1 MRILITLS
9 QMMLGGTETYSV
21 TVAEQLER
29 LGHPTRLHAGRAEE
43 KGRELVRARGL
54 ALTVG
59 DPAAIEGLDEIDV
72 VLAQDEMSAYAIA
85 AARPELPQIFVV
97 HGLAAFEHPPPAL
110 SPQPTVVVLNERIAR
125 HAAALA
131 AAPPLVR
138 LRQPI
143 DIERF
148 RPRGPARPRP
158 QRLLVASNYLAADRM
173 TLLEGVCERLGLEL
187 MRVGVGGERRSSP
200 QDAIAAADI
209 VVGYGRSVLEAM
221 AMGKAA
227 YVWERGGGDGWV
239 TPEAYPLLEADGFS
253 GGATADVIDAERL
266 HEDFAAYRPELGAFN
281 YDLVRLHHSATKHAE
296 ALVELLAGATA
307 PAASGPAEPLEA
319 LALMARAEAR
329 MANTAA
335 GLEADARRLGEQVE
349 AAHAEIAAEHERHM
363 AAVAELESVRRSLSW
378 RLLAPLRALAGRRRR
393 RGSAAD

>member
-9 QMMLGGTETYSV
+9 QVMLGGTETYSV

-29 LGHPTRLHAGRAEE
+29 LGHPTRLHAARAEA
-43 KGRELVRARGL
+43 KGRELAAARGL
-54 ALTVG
+54 GLTVG
-59 DPAAIEGLDEIDV
+59 DPAAIDGLAEVDV
-72 VLAQDEMSAYAIA
+72 VIAQDEMSAYAIA
-85 AARPELPQIFVV
+85 AARPDLPQVFVI

-110 SPQPTVVVLNERIAR
+110 SPQPTVVVLNDRIAR
-125 HAAALA
+125 RAAALA
-131 AAPPLVR
+131 ARPPLVR

-148 RPRGPARPRP
+148 RPRGPARPRAR
-158 QRLLVASNYLAADRM
+158 RLLVASNYLAADRM
-173 TLLEGVCERLGLEL
+173 AVLEGACEQLGLEL
-187 MRVGVGGERRSSP
+187 TRVGVGGERKSSP
-200 QDAIAAADI
+200 QDALAAADI

-239 TPEAYPLLEADGFS
+239 TPESYPGLEADGFS
-253 GGATADVIDAERL
+253 GAATEDVVDAERL
-266 HEDFAAYRPELGAFN
+266 REDLAAYRPELGSFS

-296 ALVELLAGATA
+296 ALVELLSEASA
-307 PAASGPAEPLEA
+307 PAASGPPEPLEA

-335 GLEADARRLGEQVE
+335 GLEGDARRLGEEVE
-349 AAHAEIAAEHERHM
+349 AAHAAIAAEHERHM
-363 AAVAELESVRRSLSW
+363 AAVAELEAVRNSFSW

-393 RGSAAD
+393 RPPGAP